1 MSIQNRSG
9 QTLEDDEAI
18 RKEAVDFFSS
28 LFAPKLQGQSSNSFM
43 PIKTF
48 SKEKANALIENVTI
62 EEIKLTFMSLNG
74 EKSSGLDGFIAKMF
88 SSYMGD
94 CWR

>member
-1 MSIQNRSG
+1 M
-9 QTLEDDEAI
+9 
-18 RKEAVDFFSS
+18 
-28 LFAPKLQGQSSNSFM
+28 
-43 PIKTF
+43 F
-48 SKEKANALIENVTI
+48 SKEEANALIENVTT